1 MEKTTTKYVLQNSD
15 GEFYWKDKSVSSRY
29 GFTEDF
35 GKAYLFDSEKGAK
48 TRLYLAGENGVI
60 RPVIIGLPKINE
72 PLKRFYIPSVWIK
85 EDIKKLPSKMSAAS
99 FDTETGEYSS
109 CTKYYDGDG
118 NEISE
123 EEYIALIRQLQD

>member
-1 MEKTTTKYVLQNSD
+1 MEKTATKYVLQNSD

-35 GKAYLFDSEKGAK
+35 SKAYIFDSEKGAK

-60 RPVIIGLPKINE
+60 RPVIIGLPSTV
-72 PLKRFYIPSVWIK
+72 YIPSVWV
-85 EDIKKLPSKMSAAS
+85 EGDIKKSPSKMSAAS

-109 CTKYYDGDG
+109 YTKYYDG
-118 NEISE
+118 NIT
-123 EEYIALIRQLQD
+123 YKKCLCL

>member
-35 GKAYLFDSEKGAK
+35 SKAYIFDSEKGAK
-48 TRLYLAGENGVI
+48 TRLYLAGENGVV
-60 RPVIIGLPKINE
+60 RPVIIGLPRTIN
-72 PLKRFYIPSVWIK
+72 IPTVWLD
-85 EDIKKLPSKMSAAS
+85 EETKKSPSKFSTAS
-99 FDTETGEYSS
+99 YDTKTGALSS
-109 CTKYYDGDG
+109 HTKYYDGDG

-123 EEYIALIRQLQD
+123 EEYRTLTGEF

>member
-35 GKAYLFDSEKGAK
+35 SKAYIFDSEKGAK

-60 RPVIIGLPKINE
+60 RPVIIGLPRTIS
-72 PLKRFYIPSVWIK
+72 IPSVWI
-85 EDIKKLPSKMSAAS
+85 EEETKKTPSKCSWAS
-99 FDTETGEYSS
+99 IGDDNSYDYGE
-109 CTKYYDGDG
+109 KYYDADG
-118 NEISE
+118 NEITK
-123 EEYIALIRQLQD
+123 EEYEALLDQTQD

>member
-48 TRLYLAGENGVI
+48 TRLYLAGDEGKI
-60 RPVIIGLPKINE
+60 RPVIVGLPE
-72 PLKRFYIPSVWIK
+72 ELETVYIPSVWV
-85 EDIKKLPSKMSAAS
+85 EGDIKKSPSKMSAAS
-99 FDTETGEYSS
+99 LDTETGEYSS

-118 NEISE
+118 NEITE
-123 EEYIALIRQLQD
+123 EEYRALVRQPQD